1 MAWAASGIY
10 TQVLNLNLVAAAGLP
25 WTNSGLKFYV
35 TNNSD
40 TLCSDYHIAAAS
52 AIYTAANEV
61 HDSTNWPAGGVAAS
75 ALASGG
81 LNISLAVGTTGP
93 GPSVVTYSASNISVA
108 TTTLASPGAFGGYF
122 YWAANATKYLGIGI
136 FFGGTG
142 YITTGGTFAVN
153 WATNIATITC
163 CATN

>member
-10 TQVLNLNLVAAAGLP
+10 TGVLNLNLNGATPFP
-25 WTNSGLKFYV
+25 WTLATNKFYV

-40 TLCSDYHIAAAS
+40 TLASDYHIAAAS
-52 AIYTAANEV
+52 AIYTATNEV
-61 HDSTNWPAGGVAAS
+61 HDSTNWPAGGVACSGLATGS
-75 ALASGG
+75 TSIAVALGM
-81 LNISLAVGTTGP
+81 TGP
-93 GPSVVTYSASNISVA
+93 GPSVVTISAGNISVA
-108 TTTLASPGAFGGYF
+108 ATGLASPGAFGGYF

-136 FFGGTG
+136 YFGGTG

-163 CATN
+163 STTN